1 MQCLEKPASESLESG
16 YHPGDLDYRFDV
28 VVVVQGIFA
37 KIGPDLELRGG
48 DLISSPVDSIVSLVS
63 PKKVADP
70 TLWGKIIFRP
80 RPFSLLAKIHPVAIM
95 PNMAL

>member
-1 MQCLEKPASESLESG
+1 MTLETSYFHISNI
-16 YHPGDLDYRFDV
+16 
-28 VVVVQGIFA
+28 VVQGIFV

-63 PKKVADP
+63 PKKVTDP

-80 RPFSLLAKIHPVAIM
+80 RPFHF
-95 PNMAL
+95 